1 MNYADF
7 YDNGYKI
14 FGLYGI
20 NKNGQCE
27 CLSPKCTAAG
37 KHPLTSNWQSTPV
50 WDNDQLEC
58 MEEMGSFDSGYG
70 VLCDG
75 LLVIDV
81 DEKNGGAPNYQK
93 LLKVI
98 PNVGLSGLIVRTG
111 SGGASRH
118 IFFKIPV
125 NTKLQ
130 QQHKDYKGIDFKS
143 SGFVVGAGSIHKS
156 GNKYEIVSG
165 QVDEINEAP
174 RELIE
179 LLSRKQVTSNFGE
192 NEINDGELI
201 EMLNFVNADCAH
213 DKWIRIGMAI
223 HNCTSGTGF
232 EIWDSWSAKGKK
244 YDGSEK
250 LSARW
255 HSFGKSANPVK
266 LGTLLHYAI
275 EDGYE
280 QDVKFISDIKFEEEK
295 TEFEKTEFEKIDLT
309 KPPGLVGKITQYINN
324 CSRSPRLNLA
334 VAAALQAVSSA
345 GGLRFRCAE
354 DGTVGNMFSFC
365 VAGSGTGKEAILQSY
380 ISLMREAGVVGAAH
394 GGIKSEQEI
403 YKNIIRNQAA
413 FYTIDEMGEM
423 LGKIQGARKK
433 SGSSPYL
440 EGVIGVLMSIYS
452 KGNGYML
459 VNGDVKE
466 EIRSKMLM
474 ELKAIEISIKNNEA
488 DNGATNRTQQL
499 TGALKNIDNG
509 IKNPFLNLFGFSS
522 PDKFLALMDDD
533 MAQSG
538 FFARAL
544 IFRDLDDN
552 PQDNKNMHKDEEEL
566 QRLGLIL
573 SSLYHAGHTASGR
586 VELLGKIELIK
597 STEKA
602 KSMMKLAKDFFWEMG
617 ENQKYKD
624 GLVAY
629 TRRGYE
635 LVSRVSLVLAMQE
648 GVRTDEHVK
657 WAFALIKRDIED
669 KIKLTTANSTT
680 NKADA
685 ITSKILSLVSEDEG
699 LTLRII
705 KNKLR
710 PNKAEIVEAAITHL
724 VETTK
729 ELIAKDIKIRGQ
741 ETTQYFRSLSY
752 N

>member
-1 MNYADF
+1 MLYRDF
-7 YDNGYKI
+7 WENGYKV
-14 FGLYGI
+14 FGLNSILEDGR
-20 NKNGQCE
+20 CE
-27 CLSPKCTAAG
+27 CLNPKCTAQG
-37 KHPLTSNWQSTPV
+37 KHPRTSNWQSTPL
-50 WDNDQLEC
+50 WDEDQLDC

-98 PNVGLSGLIVRTG
+98 PEVGESGLIVLTG

-118 IFFKIPV
+118 LFFKAPKDI
-125 NTKLQ
+125 KLQ

-143 SGFVVGAGSIHKS
+143 SGFVVGAGSVHKS
-156 GNKYEIVSG
+156 GRRYEVISG
-165 QVDEINEAP
+165 DVEEITDAP
-174 RELIE
+174 LALIE
-179 LLSRKQVTSNFGE
+179 LLSRKQTASNLESGE
-192 NEINDGELI
+192 ASDSDILA
-201 EMLNFVNADCAH
+201 MLSCIDPDCEH
-213 DKWIRIGMAI
+213 DQWIRIGMAI
-223 HNCTSGTGF
+223 HSATNGSGF
-232 EIWDSWSAKGKK
+232 DLFDNWSANGKK

-250 LSARW
+250 LSQRW
-255 HSFGKSANPVK
+255 HSFGKSANPVQ

-275 EDGYE
+275 ENGYE
-280 QDVKFISDIKFEEEK
+280 QSVEFISDVIFEEEEEHIQ
-295 TEFEKTEFEKIDLT
+295 TEFERIDLT
-309 KPPGLVGKITQYINN
+309 KPPALVGKIASYINS
-324 CSRSPRLNLA
+324 CSRSPRPNLA

-365 VAGSGTGKEAILQSY
+365 VAGSGTGKESILQSY
-380 ISLMREAGVVGAAH
+380 ISLMREAGIVGAAH

-466 EIRSKMLM
+466 DIRTKMIAEIR
-474 ELKAIEISIKNNEA
+474 AIEMLIKNNEGDA
-488 DNGATNRTQQL
+488 LSEKRIKQL
-499 TGALKNIDNG
+499 KESVKNIDNG
-509 IKNPFLNLFGFSS
+509 IKNPFLNLFGFSA

-552 PQDNKNMHKDEEEL
+552 PLDNENMKKDDEEL
-566 QRLGLIL
+566 KRLGLIL
-573 SSLYHAGHTASGR
+573 SNLYHAGHTASGR
-586 VELLGKIELIK
+586 IELLGNIEFIK
-597 STEKA
+597 STDKA
-602 KSMMKLAKDFFWEMG
+602 KTMMKIAKEYFWEMG
-617 ENQKYKD
+617 ENQKSKE

-635 LVSRVSLVLAMQE
+635 LVSRVSLVLAMGE

-657 WAFALIKRDIED
+657 WAFALVKRDMED
-669 KIKLTTANSTT
+669 KIKLTTANNTT

-685 ITSKILSLVSEDEG
+685 IISKILSLVSEDEG
-699 LTLRII
+699 LTMRII

-710 PNKAEIVEAAITHL
+710 PNKGEVVEEAINHL
-724 VETTK
+724 MTVTK
-729 ELIAKDIKIRGQ
+729 ELISKEIKVKGQ
-741 ETTQYFRSLSY
+741 ITTNYYRMIKH
-752 N
+752 

>member
-1 MNYADF
+1 MLYREF

-14 FGLYGI
+14 FGLYSI
-20 NKNGQCE
+20 LKNGQCE
-27 CLSPKCTAAG
+27 CMNPKCTAQG
-37 KHPLTSNWQSTPV
+37 KHPRTTNWQSTPP
-50 WDNDQLEC
+50 WDEDQLEC

-70 VLCDG
+70 ILCDG
-75 LLVIDV
+75 LLIIDV
-81 DEKNGGAPNYQK
+81 DEKNGGGQNYQK

-98 PNVGLSGLIVRTG
+98 PEVGSSGFVVKTG
-111 SGGASRH
+111 SGGVSRH
-118 IFFKIPV
+118 IFFKAPKDI
-125 NTKLQ
+125 KLQ

-156 GNKYEIVSG
+156 GRRYEVVSG
-165 QVDEINEAP
+165 EVDEISEAP
-174 RELIE
+174 KALVE
-179 LLSRKQVTSNFGE
+179 LLSRKQTVSNLESGE
-192 NEINDGELI
+192 ASDGDIL
-201 EMLNFVNADCAH
+201 EMLDCIDADCEH
-213 DKWIRIGMAI
+213 DKWIRVGMAI
-223 HNCTSGTGF
+223 HSATNGSGF
-232 EIWDSWSAKGKK
+232 SLWNDWSSRGKK
-244 YDGSEK
+244 YDGTEK
-250 LSARW
+250 LSQRW
-255 HSFGKSANPVK
+255 HSFGKSSNPVQ

-275 EDGYE
+275 ENGYE
-280 QDVKFISDIKFEEEK
+280 QSVEFVSDIEFDEIIEEP
-295 TEFEKTEFEKIDLT
+295 TQFEKIDLT

-324 CSRSPRLNLA
+324 CSRSPRPNLA

-345 GGLRFRCAE
+345 GGLRFRCDT

-365 VAGSGTGKEAILQSY
+365 VAGSGTGKESILQSY
-380 ISLMREAGVVGAAH
+380 ISLMREAGIVAAAH

-466 EIRSKMLM
+466 EIRAKMIA
-474 ELKAIEISIKNNEA
+474 EVRAIEMLIKNNEA
-488 DNGATNRTQQL
+488 DSFSESRIKQL
-499 TGALKNIDNG
+499 KESLKNIDNG
-509 IKNPFLNLFGFSS
+509 IKNPFLNLFGFSA

-552 PQDNKNMHKDEEEL
+552 PLDNENMKKDEDEL
-566 QRLGLIL
+566 KRLGIIL
-573 SSLYHAGHTASGR
+573 STLYHAGHTASGR
-586 VELLGKIELIK
+586 VELLGDIELIK

-602 KSMMKLAKDFFWEMG
+602 KSMMKIAKEYFWEIG
-617 ENQKYKD
+617 ENQKSKE

-629 TRRGYE
+629 ARRGYE
-635 LVSRVSLVLAMQE
+635 LVSRVSLVLSMGE

-657 WAFALIKRDIED
+657 WAFALVKRDLED
-669 KIKLTTANSTT
+669 KIKLTTANNT
-680 NKADA
+680 NDKSLA

-705 KNKLR
+705 KNKMR
-710 PNKAEIVEAAITHL
+710 PNKGEVVESAINHL
-724 VETTK
+724 MTVTK
-729 ELIAKDIKIRGQ
+729 ELTSKETKVKGQTTINYYRSIKH
-741 ETTQYFRSLSY
+741 
-752 N
+752 